1 MKKILE
7 ACIEQKLQFSSEM
20 EWIAFYHDLKNGRK
34 AYEIL
39 KEEKC
44 LDGSVLIHLRKQYN
58 NNKFPKVGDGS

>member
-7 ACIEQKLQFSSEM
+7 AWIEQKLQFSSEM

-34 AYEIL
+34 AYEVL

-44 LDGSVLIHLRKQYN
+44 SDGSVLVHLRKQYN
-58 NNKFPKVGDGS
+58 NNKFPKSGDGS